1 MPGYE
6 ILENRYLKPYKEDG
20 IDPHD
25 LKLGFLD
32 FLREIRSGA
41 NDLPGLSS
49 FLVTGL
55 DEVLYMTKQ
64 EDRLRIAR
72 EVHNILQSAA
82 SALERKK
89 IQVQIVCKGRIKK
102 GETLWLDYRGERLQI
117 DLIFGSTITDEI
129 RGIKIYRAG
138 FNLST

>member
-6 ILENRYLKPYKEDG
+6 ILESRYLKPYKEDG

-41 NDLPGLSS
+41 NDLPRLSS

-55 DEVLYMTKQ
+55 DEVLFSEKM
-64 EDRLRIAR
+64 
-72 EVHNILQSAA
+72 
-82 SALERKK
+82 
-89 IQVQIVCKGRIKK
+89 IV
-102 GETLWLDYRGERLQI
+102 
-117 DLIFGSTITDEI
+117 F
-129 RGIKIYRAG
+129 
-138 FNLST
+138 